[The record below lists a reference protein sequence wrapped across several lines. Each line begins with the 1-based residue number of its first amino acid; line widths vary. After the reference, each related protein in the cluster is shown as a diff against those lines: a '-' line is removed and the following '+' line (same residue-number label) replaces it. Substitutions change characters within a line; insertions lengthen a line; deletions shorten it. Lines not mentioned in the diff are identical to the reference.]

1 MTFYILGLGLWC
13 CWESNKQ
20 GADMAADDDC
30 SIGLRGRCLVTGL
43 PTVTDRTGW
52 ACRWSGVNRTERYKR
67 RHGGEDSGLD
77 ADNPLPGVIDPVT
90 LDPIVNPAMSPY
102 GHVMG
107 LATWRAVLAEQG
119 KCPFTQQPLRPEQIT
134 VLTKANI
141 ERLRDRLILHNK

>member
-1 MTFYILGLGLWC
+1 M
-13 CWESNKQ
+13 
-20 GADMAADDDC
+20 
-30 SIGLRGRCLVTGL
+30 
-43 PTVTDRTGW
+43 
-52 ACRWSGVNRTERYKR
+52 
-67 RHGGEDSGLD
+67 
-77 ADNPLPGVIDPVT
+77 
-90 LDPIVNPAMSPY
+90 NPAMSPY